1 MSRILSRAVFCMAA
15 AALASCS
22 SGNEEDFPVCKSSPA
37 DTFRVAVVCLKRPD
51 LFDLE
56 AIVRAQAAYRSNA
69 AIVLERGSIK
79 ELKTALGIAGSEDDA
94 QGSAGTPE
102 APPDGVVE
110 PVRLV
115 PGFVGTALLT
125 NGQTN
130 DLEHKI
136 QEDAL
141 LTAEDEIAL
150 QAWRPELRASRVSQA
165 SSAWSEQYT
174 KTTSSSTTN
183 GSLSLV
189 STYYRLNGSNTVY
202 DYYMVTTALTG
213 SSTLSACSS
222 PFAGNGRIGYYSAAR
237 NVTIRA
243 FDGLSLPDGTNSL
256 TGKILVFDSGPNT
269 SVGSSSSGFS
279 IGGSLSASGPG
290 ISGSYSQSYP
300 VSDVNVTKSVPTW
313 NRQQGT
319 LASWGYTFQGPDRTP
334 VRCPPASST
343 SAYTTYQAAIVQ
355 VPKGARV
362 NMRTGAEGTFYYQS
376 YTNILGIP
384 YDIRYSPLLLNV
396 FDEGYTVKPPRF
408 EVSTTNLEI
417 PRDNGTARFS
427 ITAEFPTGIEGGYG
441 PAPTAAVNWAI
452 TNIPSWLIVDRVSG
466 SGNAVIGLT
475 AQPGTAAGTT
485 AQLNVNTSPAGA
497 ALSVGSGPLVV
508 RVVAR

>member
-1 MSRILSRAVFCMAA
+1 MAA

-22 SGNEEDFPVCKSSPA
+22 SGSEEDFPVCTSSPA

-51 LFDLE
+51 LFNLE
-56 AIVRAQAAYRSNA
+56 TIAKAQAAYRSNA

-110 PVRLV
+110 PVRFV

-125 NGQTN
+125 NGQTS

-141 LTAEDEIAL
+141 LTAEDAIAL
-150 QAWRPELRASRVSQA
+150 EAWRPDQRASRVSQT

-174 KTTSSSTTN
+174 KITSNSTAN

-189 STYYRLNGSNTVY
+189 SSYYRLNGSNTVY

-237 NVTIRA
+237 DVRISAYSTGIP
-243 FDGLSLPDGTNSL
+243 LPDGT
-256 TGKILVFDSGPNT
+256 TDIRGKILVYDSGPNT
-269 SVGSSSSGFS
+269 SVGSSSSGFT

-290 ISGSYSQSYP
+290 VSGSYSQSYP
-300 VSDVNVTKSVPTW
+300 VSDVNVAKSVFTW
-313 NRQQGT
+313 SPQPGT
-319 LASWGYTFQGPDRTP
+319 LASWRYNFKGPERTP

-362 NMRTGAEGTFYYQS
+362 GMTTSAAGTFYYQT

-384 YDIRYSPLLLNV
+384 SDIRYNTLYLDA
-396 FDEGYTVKPPRF
+396 FDGGYVVKTPRF
-408 EVSTTNLEI
+408 QVGTANLEI
-417 PRDNGTARFS
+417 PRDNGTAQFS
-427 ITAEFPTGIEGGYG
+427 ITAELPNGIQDGYG
-441 PAPTAAVNWAI
+441 PAATAKVNWAI

-485 AQLNVNTSPAGA
+485 AQLNVNTSPAGG
-497 ALSVGSGPLVV
+497 ALSVESGPLVV